1 MAKKKNGL
9 YVGIAAVI
17 AVVAIVA
24 VAMLVLNGRNDG
36 DNGEGGG
43 TQPVNNSSQQAKYD
57 NIDVSVKFGDYDEM
71 YAQSKAIQNGEMVG
85 KVIKVEGVVS
95 HPMTKY
101 SIVQENADGNKIGT
115 EFEIDGAT
123 ASEYPNDG
131 DHVIITGEVYEKS
144 PMYFIIKTTPEYVEV
159 VEAAKE

>member
-24 VAMLVLNGRNDG
+24 VAMLVLNGR
-36 DNGEGGG
+36 
-43 TQPVNNSSQQAKYD
+43 
-57 NIDVSVKFGDYDEM
+57 
-71 YAQSKAIQNGEMVG
+71 
-85 KVIKVEGVVS
+85 
-95 HPMTKY
+95 
-101 SIVQENADGNKIGT
+101 
-115 EFEIDGAT
+115 
-123 ASEYPNDG
+123 NDG